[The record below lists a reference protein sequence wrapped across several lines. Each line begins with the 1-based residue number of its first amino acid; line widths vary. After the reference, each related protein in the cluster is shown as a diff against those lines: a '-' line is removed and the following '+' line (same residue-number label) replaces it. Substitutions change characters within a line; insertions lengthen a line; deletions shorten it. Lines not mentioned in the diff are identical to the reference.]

1 MADGILFVFEGA
13 KVEPQILENLK
24 SHYFPDARKAVVYAT
39 FDTHIYTLWDKVKV
53 DKDLDLLEV
62 IKQVNANKRAELAH
76 LNRQDF
82 SQIFLFFDYDG
93 HVPEASDQTIQE
105 MLSHFDNETENGKL
119 YVSYP
124 MVEALKHI
132 QKDVCFNEVFANAK
146 TKAQEPFQNYKQ
158 LVASCSVYPDLT
170 KLEKKHWNHIIVEN
184 LSKANFIINDTSQM
198 PAHRDVIGLNQPE
211 IFDQQLQ
218 KYIFPKQL
226 LAVLS
231 AFPFFIIEYFGEKAL
246 AELEPIPN
254 PA

>member
-24 SHYFPDARKAVVYAT
+24 SHYFADARKAVVYAT

-93 HVPEASDQTIQE
+93 HVPEASDQTIIE
-105 MLSHFDNETENGKL
+105 MLDHFNNETENGKL

-124 MVEALKHI
+124 MAEALKHI
-132 QKDVCFNEVFANAK
+132 PKAGCFNDVVVNAK
-146 TKAQEPFQNYKQ
+146 TKVQEPFDNYKQ
-158 LVASCSVYPDLT
+158 LVASCTAYPDLT
-170 KLEKKHWNHIIVEN
+170 KLEKIHWDHIVTVN
-184 LSKANFIINDTSQM
+184 LKKSNLLVNNLPHLPAYHEINT
-198 PAHRDVIGLNQPE
+198 LNQAA
-211 IFDQQLQ
+211 IFGKQREKHIQPRQQ
-218 KYIFPKQL
+218 I
-226 LAVLS
+226 AVLS

-246 AELEPIPN
+246 VN
-254 PA
+254 S

>member
-24 SHYFPDARKAVVYAT
+24 SHYFADARKAVVYAT

-93 HVPEASDQTIQE
+93 HVREASDQAIKE
-105 MLSHFDNETENGKL
+105 MLDHFDNETENGKL

-132 QKDVCFNEVFANAK
+132 PKSGCFSDVVVSAK
-146 TKAQEPFQNYKQ
+146 TKAQATFPNYKQ
-158 LVASCSVYPDLT
+158 LVAQCAVYPDIT
-170 KLEKKHWNHIIVEN
+170 KLKKEHWDHIVTEN
-184 LSKANFIINDTSQM
+184 LKKSNVLVNDLSHL
-198 PAHRDVIGLNQPE
+198 PAHHEIGTLNQTA
-211 IFDQQLQ
+211 IFDKQLEKYIPQQL
-218 KYIFPKQL
+218 IS
-226 LAVLS
+226 VLS